1 MPTQRLLQQYSR
13 LYQHFAGQD
22 AATSLQQ
29 LADILHCTRRH
40 MRSLLAQMQQRGWL
54 DWQSRAGRGQ
64 RSLLRFAQSMAQLQ
78 RQQAAQ
84 LLELGR
90 VEQAAAL
97 LGDDPQQLAAILL
110 ARLGRRWSQD
120 RQLLGVP
127 YYRPMPN
134 LYPGTPLRRSE
145 RHLVS
150 QIFNG
155 LTRINEE
162 KGEVE
167 GDLAHHWQQ
176 HGDAE
181 WHFHLRPAVRWHD
194 GRELTQDDIAAT
206 LRRLRALPLF
216 SHLRGIRRLAP
227 HSLALELSEPDRW
240 LPWLLADSAAL
251 MLPADHA
258 ERPGFA
264 SQPVGTGP
272 YRVAANG
279 AHRLSLQAFDDYF
292 GYRALLDQVDIWM
305 MPKLGD
311 ELELG
316 APGICDLTV
325 EINPRPVHPQTEMS
339 LEAGVYF
346 LLCDGRAPAMRQQ
359 DTRQWL
365 AQVLSPLAIMQQ
377 TAPAVRQYWVAAS
390 GLLPRWHHAKPLPIA
405 AAAPLTR
412 LRLAFYE
419 QHPEYQQ
426 IADAIAR
433 CLQPY
438 RVELECRQHSY
449 SDWEQGCGEADL
461 WLGSVNFTRS
471 TDYAIPAW
479 LLGTPL
485 LRRCLASGLP
495 LDDWLHNWRQGKQ
508 DAHELSAAVVQQ
520 HWLLPLFHNWLRLNG
535 PGQMEDF
542 RLNSLGWFDFK
553 SVWLRP
559 EGMSAAPAQ

>member
-1 MPTQRLLQQYSR
+1 MPNPRLLQQYRR
-13 LYQHFAGQD
+13 LHQHFGGQD
-22 AATSLQQ
+22 AAVSLQQ
-29 LADILHCTRRH
+29 LADILPCTRRH
-40 MRSLLAQMQQRGWL
+40 MRSLLAQMQQLGWL

-64 RSLLRFAQSMAQLQ
+64 RSLLRFAQSLEQL
-78 RQQAAQ
+78 RQNQAAQ
-84 LLELGR
+84 LLEQGR

-97 LGDDPQQLAAILL
+97 LGGDPRQLAPILL

-120 RQLLGVP
+120 RQVLGVP

-206 LRRLRALPLF
+206 LQRLRRWPMF

-227 HSLALELSEPDRW
+227 HSLALELERPDRW

-251 MLPADHA
+251 ILPADHDK
-258 ERPGFA
+258 RPGFA
-264 SQPVGTGP
+264 SHPVGTGP
-272 YRVAANG
+272 YRVAAND

-311 ELELG
+311 ELE
-316 APGICDLTV
+316 PGGPGLCDLTV
-325 EINPRPVHPQTEMS
+325 EINPQPVRPQTEMS

-346 LLCDGRAPAMRQQ
+346 LLCDGRAPAMRDNQA
-359 DTRQWL
+359 RQWL
-365 AQVLSPLAIMQQ
+365 AHALAPLAIMQQ

-390 GLLPRWHHAKPLPIA
+390 GLLPRWHHAKP
-405 AAAPLTR
+405 AAAPTRTPFSR

-419 QHPEYQQ
+419 QHPEYQL

-433 CLQPY
+433 CLRPFG
-438 RVELECRQHSY
+438 VALECRKYSY
-449 SDWEQGCGEADL
+449 GDWEQGRGEAEL
-461 WLGSVNFTRS
+461 WLGSVNFTRA

-485 LRRCLASGLP
+485 LRGCLAPELP
-495 LDDWLHNWRQGKQ
+495 LDGWLDGWRQGSENAQ
-508 DAHELSAAVVQQ
+508 GLAAAVVQT

-535 PGQMEDF
+535 PGQIEDF

-553 SVWLRP
+553 SAWLRP
-559 EGMSAAPAQ
+559 EDMSAAPE